1 MNPDLRS
8 TLADLRAAMPEQ
20 VLTIAE
26 EVPLDYTSTALALE
40 LERRGQRPV
49 LLFEHVA
56 GHELRLAANLFAA
69 REVLAAGIGA
79 TPETLVEVLGEKLDA
94 LIPAEV
100 VATGPVQELVWEGD
114 AADLTKL
121 PIPRHFIQDAGP
133 YITAG
138 MVAARDPDTGVG
150 NLAYV
155 RLQVK
160 GPRRMGASVH
170 SRQHTWDYYRR
181 AELAGH
187 DLEVAVVIGA
197 HPAVMLAAAAKLG
210 IGQDEYDLAGALL
223 GQPLR
228 LCRCRTVDVLVPADA
243 EIVIEGRLLAGVH
256 ETEGPFGEYT
266 GYVTGR
272 STHNVLEVTAITL
285 RREAIFVDIVPG
297 NSTEHLSLGRV
308 CKEAWVH
315 KRMKE
320 ALPFFMD
327 FHFPSSGTH
336 FHCYVR
342 IDKTAEGQAQ
352 QAAQLLV
359 GLDHYVKLV
368 IVVDKDCDPTDEDA
382 VMWALATRMQADRDV
397 TILPHTICNRLDPSS
412 DDGLGAKM
420 LIDATRPKG
429 FDAEPVRLPDAAWR
443 LAEALL
449 RNRQN
454 LPHQESTLY
463 VLGI

>member
-8 TLADLRAAMPEQ
+8 FLADLRATMPAQ

-26 EVPLDYTSTALALE
+26 EVPLDYTSTALTLE
-40 LERRGQRPV
+40 LERRGRYPV
-49 LLFEHVA
+49 LLFERVA
-56 GHELRLAANLFAA
+56 GHELRLAANLFGA

-79 TPETLVEVLGEKLDA
+79 TPDTLVDVLGVKLDA
-94 LIPAEV
+94 LIPAQV
-100 VATGPVQELVWEGD
+100 VATGPVQEIVWEGD

-121 PIPRHFIQDAGP
+121 PIPRHFTQDASP

-138 MVAARDPDTGVG
+138 MVAARDPDTGIG

-160 GPRRMGASVH
+160 GSQRLGASVH
-170 SRQHTWDYYRR
+170 SRQHTWDYHRR
-181 AELAGH
+181 AELAVK

-197 HPAVMLAAAAKLG
+197 HPAVMLAGAAKLG
-210 IGQDEYDLAGALL
+210 IDQDEYDLAGALL
-223 GQPLR
+223 GQSLR
-228 LCRCRTVDVLVPADA
+228 VCRCRTVDVMVPADA

-272 STHNVLEVTAITL
+272 STHNVLEVTAITM
-285 RREAIFVDIVPG
+285 RRDAIFVDIVPG

-315 KRMKE
+315 KRMRE
-320 ALPFFMD
+320 ALPFFVD
-327 FHFPSSGTH
+327 FHYPSSGTH

-342 IDKTAEGQAQ
+342 IDKSAEGQAQ

-368 IVVDKDCDPTDEDA
+368 IVVDKDIAPADEDA
-382 VMWALATRMQADRDV
+382 VMWALATRMQADRDTTV
-397 TILPHTICNRLDPSS
+397 LSHCMCNRLDPSS
-412 DDGLGAKM
+412 DDGLGAKL
-420 LIDATRPKG
+420 LIDATRSAG
-429 FDAEPVRLPDAAWR
+429 FDAEPVRLPDHVRR
-443 LAEALL
+443 LADALL
-449 RNRQN
+449 AA
-454 LPHQESTLY
+454 P
-463 VLGI
+463 